1 MATVIV
7 IPARYAS
14 TRFPGKALAR
24 IGGRTL
30 IRRVCE
36 RAALVRGVDGVFV
49 ATDDERIAAEVASFD
64 GRAIM
69 TPSDL
74 PSGTDRIAYALA
86 EIDGVIGGPVE
97 TVVNL
102 QGDEPLIDVD
112 AVERIIARLSAA
124 ERLVVTLSCPIDSDD
139 ELDDPNVVKVVTDLE
154 GHALYFSRSTI
165 PHGSRTLARRHVGI
179 YGFSRDALDAFERL
193 EPSPLELAEKLEQL
207 RLLQN
212 GYTIQVLETSRPQ
225 LGVDRPEDVEKVERA
240 LDSQN

>member
-1 MATVIV
+1 MTAIIV

-14 TRFPGKALAR
+14 TRFPGKALAMIR
-24 IGGRTL
+24 GRTL
-30 IRRVCE
+30 IRRVCD
-36 RAALVRGVDGVFV
+36 RATLVRGADGVFV
-49 ATDDERIAAEVASFD
+49 ATDDERIASEVASFG

-69 TPSDL
+69 TASDV
-74 PSGTDRIAYALA
+74 PSGTDRIARALA
-86 EIDGVIGGPVE
+86 EIDGTFGGRVE

-112 AVERIIARLSAA
+112 AVERMIGRLAGA
-124 ERLVVTLSCPIDSDD
+124 ERLVVTLSCPIESND
-139 ELDDPNVVKVVTDLE
+139 ELEDPNVVKVVTDLE
-154 GHALYFSRSTI
+154 GRALYFSRSPI
-165 PHGSRTLARRHVGI
+165 PHGSRNLARRHVGI

-193 EPSPLELAEKLEQL
+193 EPSPLERAEKLEQL

-240 LDSQN
+240 LDSQS